1 MDYRVW
7 TRDLETRL
15 SSGNCEVQVRALSEA
30 RQIIETLSK
39 AAVQA
44 FEHTDNPFIFAD
56 VLRTLGPSIVP
67 YLESLYRSYGEGES
81 RTILAIS
88 LLSFGSKIGVADVLR
103 SLQVDDSN
111 QFLAASKLAG
121 AGVME
126 SAEPISQLLREY
138 ALNRP
143 LDVTT
148 GPQIGTLIDALLRL
162 GVEIP
167 ADVRARL
174 TGPAVSKLISAY
186 VPSKEG

>member
-1 MDYRVW
+1 M
-7 TRDLETRL
+7 
-15 SSGNCEVQVRALSEA
+15 
-30 RQIIETLSK
+30 
-39 AAVQA
+39 
-44 FEHTDNPFIFAD
+44 P
-56 VLRTLGPSIVP
+56 LGPSIVP